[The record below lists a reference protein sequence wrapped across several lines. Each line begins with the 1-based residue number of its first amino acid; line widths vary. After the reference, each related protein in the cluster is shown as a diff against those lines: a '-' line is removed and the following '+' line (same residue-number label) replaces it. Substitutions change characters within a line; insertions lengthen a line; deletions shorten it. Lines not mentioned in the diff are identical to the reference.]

1 MWGMILIIYFHH
13 LVFPQAV
20 VLRPDSPAREVATTP
35 YDLWHIIY
43 IHKKGVELHSLR
55 LLH

>member
-1 MWGMILIIYFHH
+1 MILIIYFHH

-20 VLRPDSPAREVATTP
+20 VLRPDGPAREVATTP
-35 YDLWHIIY
+35 YDFRHIIY